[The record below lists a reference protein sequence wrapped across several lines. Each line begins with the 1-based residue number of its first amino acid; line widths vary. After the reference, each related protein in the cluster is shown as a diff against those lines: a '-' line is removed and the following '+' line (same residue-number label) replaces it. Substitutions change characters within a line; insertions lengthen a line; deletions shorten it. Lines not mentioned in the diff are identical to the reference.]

1 MKKFLAFIFLFVV
14 EATSFGQDFDRKN
27 LIQRAIDTQPKS
39 YAPYSHYNVA
49 AAVLCD
55 SGKIYTGANI
65 ENASYPAGDCAEK
78 TAITIAALEGERN
91 LVAIAIVGGPNGTQ
105 ADYCAPCGICRQVM
119 REFSNPEKMIVII
132 AKNPDDYIE
141 KTLDELLPLSFG
153 PDNLKK

>member
-1 MKKFLAFIFLFVV
+1 MKKVLAFLFLFVF
-14 EATSFGQDFDRKN
+14 ATASFGQDFDRKD
-27 LIQRAIDTQPKS
+27 LIQRAIDTQSKS

-65 ENASYPAGDCAEK
+65 ENASYPAGNCAEK
-78 TAITIAALEGERN
+78 TAINIAALAGERN
-91 LVAIAIVGGPNGTQ
+91 LVAIAIIGGANGTHE
-105 ADYCAPCGICRQVM
+105 DYCAPCGICRQVM

-132 AKNPDDYIE
+132 AKSPDDYVE

-153 PDNLKK
+153 HDNLQ